1 MGRLDREARNAMAVL
16 LDRGHTKSDVARLLG
31 VSEGTVRYH
40 DRRLREGA
48 VDGRSR
54 QQGIAA
60 DHAAA
65 IAHWRELQGAGAINL
80 AALHGWLVREHG
92 YGGSLR
98 SVQRYWKRTYPAPA
112 LRARRRVE
120 TPPGAQAQVD
130 WAHFRG
136 VRVGPEPV
144 DLVAFH
150 MVLSWSRKEA
160 VVWARGKDM
169 LAWLSCHTAGFERL
183 GGVPATV
190 RVDNEKTAVA
200 RGAGARG
207 RINRTY
213 RRYARQLQFHIDAC
227 APRQPQAKGKVER
240 RVRDQRASC
249 DPTGRAFASLAAL
262 QAWTDRRL
270 TDRATRRRCPVT
282 GSSVAAAW
290 ERERVLLTPLP
301 ETRPEPFD
309 VVVDRPV
316 GIDGLVNFE
325 GRHYSVPFRYVR
337 QRVEVRGLAG
347 HVEIRTGG
355 AVVATHP
362 RGTAARLVTDPS
374 HYEGASTARVIA
386 PPPLGRLGRRLQEL
400 AAAPVARRSV
410 DLYAALAEVVR

>member
-1 MGRLDREARNAMAVL
+1 MGRLDGEARTAMAVL
-16 LDRGHTKSDVARLLG
+16 LERGRTKSDVARLLG

-40 DRRLREGA
+40 DRRMREGA

-54 QQGIAA
+54 QQGVAA
-60 DHAAA
+60 GYAGA
-65 IAHWRELQGAGAINL
+65 IGHWRELLGSGAVNL
-80 AALHGWLVREHG
+80 AELHAWLVREHG

-112 LRARRRVE
+112 IRARRRVE

-136 VRVGPEPV
+136 VHVGPERV

-150 MVLSWSRKEA
+150 MVLSWSRREA
-160 VVWARGKDM
+160 VVWARNKDM
-169 LAWLSCHTAGFERL
+169 LSWLACHTAGFERL

-190 RVDNEKTAVA
+190 RVDNEKTAVV
-200 RGAGARG
+200 RGAGAWG
-207 RINRTY
+207 TINRTY
-213 RRYARQLQFHIDAC
+213 RRYARQLQFHVDAC

-249 DPTGRAFASLAAL
+249 DPTGRAFETLAAL
-262 QAWTDRRL
+262 QTWTDHRL
-270 TDRATRRRCPVT
+270 TDRAARRRCPAT
-282 GSSVAAAW
+282 GSTVAAAW
-290 ERERVLLTPLP
+290 ERERVLLTTLP

-347 HVEIRTGG
+347 KVEIRTGG

-362 RGTAARLVTDPS
+362 RGTEARLVTDPS
-374 HYEGASTARVIA
+374 HYEGASTERVVA
-386 PPPLGRLGRRLQEL
+386 PPPLGRLGRRMQEL

-410 DLYAALAEVVR
+410 DLYAALAEVAR

>member
-1 MGRLDREARNAMAVL
+1 M
-16 LDRGHTKSDVARLLG
+16 
-31 VSEGTVRYH
+31 
-40 DRRLREGA
+40 
-48 VDGRSR
+48 
-54 QQGIAA
+54 Q
-60 DHAAA
+60 
-65 IAHWRELQGAGAINL
+65 L
-80 AALHGWLVREHG
+80 A
-92 YGGSLR
+92 
-98 SVQRYWKRTYPAPA
+98 
-112 LRARRRVE
+112 
-120 TPPGAQAQVD
+120 
-130 WAHFRG
+130 
-136 VRVGPEPV
+136 PEPV
-144 DLVAFH
+144 DPVAFH
-150 MVLSWSRKEA
+150 MVPSWSRKEA
-160 VVWARGKDM
+160 LVWARGKD
-169 LAWLSCHTAGFERL
+169 LLSWLSCRTAAFRRL

-200 RGAGARG
+200 RGAGTRG

-249 DPTGRAFASLAAL
+249 DPTGRAFASLVAL

-362 RGTAARLVTDPS
+362 RGTAARLVTDPA
-374 HYEGASTARVIA
+374 HYEGASTGRVVA

-410 DLYAALAEVVR
+410 DLYAALAEVAR

>member
-40 DRRLREGA
+40 DRRLRAGA

-54 QQGIAA
+54 QQGVAA
-60 DHAAA
+60 EHAAA
-65 IAHWRELQGAGAINL
+65 IAHWRELQETGAINL
-80 AALHGWLVREHG
+80 AALHAWLVREHG

-130 WAHFRG
+130 WAYFGG
-136 VRVGPEPV
+136 VQLGPELV
-144 DLVAFH
+144 DLMAFH

-200 RGAGARG
+200 RGAGAWG

-362 RGTAARLVTDPS
+362 RGTAARLVTDPA
-374 HYEGASTARVIA
+374 HYEGASTGRVVA

-410 DLYAALAEVVR
+410 DLYAALAEVAR